1 MKTRLPRNL
10 ALALSLVVLM
20 VASSSVL
27 ATQDTAAKQE
37 EKTMA
42 PKKTPKKKRSRAMGG
57 IPKGAQACVDRL
69 IEIASADPLPAF
81 GGQAEQ
87 IVNNGLL
94 WDDPKSKCS
103 IGSDQGLRKK
113 VSDMGVAWREKNA
126 EKTRSLL
133 QEIKSAA
140 PTD

>member
-1 MKTRLPRNL
+1 ML
-10 ALALSLVVLM
+10 
-20 VASSSVL
+20 ASSSAL
-27 ATQDTAAKQE
+27 ATQDAPKQE

-42 PKKTPKKKRSRAMGG
+42 PKAKKAPKKRRAMGG

-69 IEIASADPLPAF
+69 IEIASADPLPAL

-87 IVNNGLL
+87 IINNGLL

-133 QEIKSAA
+133 QEIKAAA
-140 PTD
+140 PAN

>member
-1 MKTRLPRNL
+1 MKTRLLSNV

-20 VASSSVL
+20 LASSSVL
-27 ATQDTAAKQE
+27 AAQEAPKQE

-42 PKKTPKKKRSRAMGG
+42 AKPKKTPKKKRAMGG

-103 IGSDQGLRKK
+103 IGSDQGLRSK
-113 VSDMGVAWREKNA
+113 VSAMAVAWREKNA

-133 QEIKSAA
+133 QEIKAAA
-140 PTD
+140 PTN

>member
-1 MKTRLPRNL
+1 ML
-10 ALALSLVVLM
+10 
-20 VASSSVL
+20 ASSSVL
-27 ATQDTAAKQE
+27 AAQEAPKQE

-42 PKKTPKKKRSRAMGG
+42 AKPKKTPKKKRAMGG

-103 IGSDQGLRKK
+103 IGSDQGLRSK
-113 VSDMGVAWREKNA
+113 VSAMAVAWREKNA

-133 QEIKSAA
+133 QEIKAAA
-140 PTD
+140 PTN

>member
-1 MKTRLPRNL
+1 MKTRPL
-10 ALALSLVVLM
+10 ANVALSLSLTVLL
-20 VASSSVL
+20 VASSSAL
-27 ATQDTAAKQE
+27 AAQDAPKQE

-42 PKKTPKKKRSRAMGG
+42 AKPKKTTKRKGRAMGG

-140 PTD
+140 PTI

>member
-1 MKTRLPRNL
+1 
-10 ALALSLVVLM
+10 M
-20 VASSSVL
+20 VASSTAL
-27 ATQDTAAKQE
+27 ATQDPAPKQE

-42 PKKTPKKKRSRAMGG
+42 PKKKTPKKKRAMGG

-94 WDDPKSKCS
+94 WDDPKSK
-103 IGSDQGLRKK
+103 
-113 VSDMGVAWREKNA
+113 A
-126 EKTRSLL
+126 EKSL
-133 QEIKSAA
+133 
-140 PTD
+140 